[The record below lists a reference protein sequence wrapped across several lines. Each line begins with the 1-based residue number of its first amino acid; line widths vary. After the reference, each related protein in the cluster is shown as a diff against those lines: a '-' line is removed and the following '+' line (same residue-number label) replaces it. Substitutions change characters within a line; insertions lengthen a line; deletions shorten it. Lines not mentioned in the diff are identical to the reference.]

1 MITASIVT
9 VSLPS
14 VNNLLDKLNDLLCVC
29 GYRKHKVAVN
39 CSSLVGRQTCSIEL
53 WDLVNVGNLSKG
65 SKEVISRDSRLTLEE
80 TKPEDL
86 SVLNTEVCAYLFSQ
100 VIVHNILEVNFVE
113 IVCPWVEH
121 REALVLNA
129 LLSVLRDVIR
139 DECEVGFI
147 SLNWV
152 LEVILN
158 KLFFVISDER
168 SNCFYARGAL
178 QVLRFNFGINECN

>member
-1 MITASIVT
+1 
-9 VSLPS
+9 
-14 VNNLLDKLNDLLCVC
+14 
-29 GYRKHKVAVN
+29 
-39 CSSLVGRQTCSIEL
+39 
-53 WDLVNVGNLSKG
+53 VGNLSEG

-86 SVLNTEVCAYLFSQ
+86 SVLNTEVCAYLFGQ

-113 IVCPWVEH
+113 IVSPWVEH
-121 REALVLNA
+121 REAFVLNA
-129 LLSVLRDVIR
+129 LLSVLRDVIS

-178 QVLRFNFGINECN
+178 